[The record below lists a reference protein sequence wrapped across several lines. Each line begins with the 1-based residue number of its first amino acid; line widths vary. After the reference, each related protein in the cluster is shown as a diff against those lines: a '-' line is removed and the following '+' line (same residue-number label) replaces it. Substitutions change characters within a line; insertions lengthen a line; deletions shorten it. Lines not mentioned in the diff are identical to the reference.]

1 MSNLRHNKLSIHD
14 LLCDISSY
22 FREFLDL
29 SRNQRLLRQLVT
41 RRGIRVHDNI
51 LKGLQVIK
59 DVLGGEGPY
68 NIPKSLGSRLL

>member
-1 MSNLRHNKLSIHD
+1 VTISIFLYAD
-14 LLCDISSY
+14 CICNY
-22 FREFLDL
+22 REFLDL

-59 DVLGGEGPY
+59 DILGGEGPY